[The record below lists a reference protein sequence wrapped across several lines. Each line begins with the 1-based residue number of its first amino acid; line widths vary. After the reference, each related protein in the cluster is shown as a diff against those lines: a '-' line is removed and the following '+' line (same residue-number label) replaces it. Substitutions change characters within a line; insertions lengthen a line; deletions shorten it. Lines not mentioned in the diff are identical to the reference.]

1 MTIPATN
8 SQLLVTED
16 WTKIYQSFRNA
27 DFQSYD
33 FDTIRRILISYLQ
46 ENYPEDFNDF
56 IDSSEYIALV
66 DLIAYMGQNLSFR
79 IDLNARENFL
89 ETAQRRDSIL
99 RLAQLV
105 GYVPKRNIPASGLLK
120 ITSVSTTENV
130 IDATGVN
137 LANVS
142 VAWNDP
148 SNTNWYQQFIAVVN
162 AAMPGSTAFG
172 VPNDRNENLN
182 GIYTEQY
189 LINSSNVDVP
199 AYSFSQNINGTYM
212 NFEIVPA
219 TFSGKD
225 FIYESAPAPRTAV
238 SLIYQN
244 DNQGSGSANT
254 GFFAFFK
261 QGALALSNFTIN
273 NPVPDEIIGI
283 NVSGINNTDVWL
295 WQLNADGTY
304 PSAPWTQVPNVIG
317 NNVIYNSLKQNV
329 RNVYSVT
336 NRDTD
341 QIDLNFADGSFGN
354 LPKGQ
359 FVLYYRQSNGLVYS
373 ITPQQMSGISVDI
386 PYINKAGQPNKLTLT
401 LGLQYTVNNSAA
413 TETNASIQQNAPQN
427 YYLQNRM
434 VTAED
439 YNIAPL
445 TVTSNVL
452 KVKSVARVSS
462 GVSKY
467 FELSDVSGKYSSTNI
482 FADDGV
488 LYKNISQNSFE
499 FSFISN
505 NQIFTAIKKHLEPII
520 ASRSLLS
527 FYLDQYRKSSYAIT
541 ASGYTWNLTNAVAGQ
556 SRGYFKAGTTP
567 QPVGSSAYAPLSYIT
582 AGSMIKFVPPAGSYF
597 LPNGKITSIQSSKT
611 VSYMWT
617 TVLQVIGDGANNGL
631 GNLNDGTGPVI
642 FSNNIGNGAV
652 PTEII
657 PAFISSFSYS
667 FESDIVNLCLTQ
679 TNFGLS
685 FDVVNRTWNV
695 ILDTNLNLADS
706 FSLTNQNDDTNTNK
720 DSSWLVAFTWTGI
733 SYKVLYRTCNY
744 IFESIKQTGFMVDS
758 ASVNFDYTN
767 NSVVKDQIDVLSVN
781 AAPNTSSALGVDYK
795 WQIDD
800 SIVESDGYVD
810 PSKVLVSFYT
820 YEGSG
825 TVSEM
830 TNPDTFNNIV
840 GSINTGTSDSYVM
853 FELGSDGLTYNLL
866 DSSLYIVYNTEQ
878 DALNAG
884 LDSDYLYYIVNDGA
898 VKNVSANGLQL
909 VYNPNY
915 LCYAGR
921 SGLKFQYQHN
931 TGQDYRIDP
940 SKSNI
945 IDVYML
951 TTAYDTAFR
960 NWLSTGNG
968 TQPLPPTSQS
978 LASNYSSDLEPI
990 KTISDEI
997 IYQPVTYKVLFGSSA
1012 PASLQGT
1019 FKAVQSASSTKSQNE
1034 IIASILSAINQ
1045 FFALENWDF
1054 GQSFYFSELSAYVM
1068 NLLTPDITNFVIV
1081 PTVNNFGS
1089 LYEVACQSNEIFI
1102 SGATAAD
1109 IKVISAITA
1118 SQLNTTSIITNANNS

>member
-120 ITSVSTTENV
+120 ITSISTTESV
-130 IDATGVN
+130 IDSTGIN
-137 LANVS
+137 LANTPI
-142 VAWNDP
+142 AWND
-148 SNTNWYQQFIAVVN
+148 SANTSWYQQFISVIN
-162 AAMPGSTAFG
+162 SAMPGSIAFG
-172 VPNDRNENLN
+172 VPNDRNTNLN

-189 LINSSNVDVP
+189 LINSSNTDIP
-199 AYSFSQNINGTYM
+199 AYSFSQNINGTFM

-225 FIYESAPAPRTAV
+225 YIYESAPAPGNAI
-238 SLIYQN
+238 SLMYQN
-244 DNQGSGSANT
+244 DNRGSSSPNT

-261 QGALALSNFTIN
+261 QGSLALSNFTIN

-304 PSAPWTQVPNVIG
+304 PSAPWTQIPSVIG
-317 NNVIYNSLKQNV
+317 NNVIYNSVNQNE
-329 RNVYSVT
+329 RNVYSIT
-336 NRDTD
+336 NRNTD

-386 PYINKAGQPNKLTLT
+386 PYISKSGQPNTLTLT
-401 LGLQYTVNNSAA
+401 LGLQYTVSNSAA

-452 KVKSVARVSS
+452 KVKSVARVTS

-482 FADDGV
+482 FADDGI
-488 LYKNISQNSFE
+488 LYKNISQDNFE
-499 FSFISN
+499 FTFSSN
-505 NQIFTAIKKHLEPII
+505 NQILTAIKKQLEPII
-520 ASRSLLS
+520 AGNPLLS
-527 FYLDQYRKSSYAIT
+527 FYLDQYRQPAYAIT
-541 ASGYTWNLTNAVAGQ
+541 INGYTWNLTNTVAGQ
-556 SRGYFKAGTTP
+556 GRGYFKVSTSP
-567 QPVGSSAYAPLSYIT
+567 QPVGPNANSPVSYIT
-582 AGSMIKFVPPAGSYF
+582 AGSMIKFAAPSGYYF
-597 LPNGKITSIQSSKT
+597 LPNGKLTNVQSSKT

-617 TVLQVIGDGANNGL
+617 TVLQVVGDGSNSGL
-631 GNLNDGTGPVI
+631 GNLNDGTGPII
-642 FSNNIGNGAV
+642 FSNVIGNGAQPV
-652 PTEII
+652 EII
-657 PAFISSFSYS
+657 PTFVNSFSYA

-685 FDVVNRTWNV
+685 FDATNRVWSV
-695 ILDTNLNLADS
+695 ILDTNLNLVDP
-706 FSLTNQNDDTNTNK
+706 FSLANQNDASNTNR
-720 DSSWLVAFTWTGI
+720 DASWLVAFTWTGI
-733 SYKVLYRTCNY
+733 SYKVLYRSCNY
-744 IFESIKQTGFMVDS
+744 IFQSVNQTGFIVDS
-758 ASVNFDYTN
+758 ASVNFDYTT
-767 NSVVKDQIDVLSVN
+767 NSVVKDQIDVLSIN
-781 AAPNTSSALGVDYK
+781 PSPKSTSALGTDYV
-795 WQIDD
+795 WQID
-800 SIVESDGYVD
+800 SAIIESDGYVD
-810 PSKVLVSFYT
+810 PSKVSVSFYT

-825 TVSEM
+825 NVSEM
-830 TNPDTFNNIV
+830 TDPDTFNNIV
-840 GSINTGTSDSYVM
+840 GSITTGTSDSYVM
-853 FELGSDGLTYNLL
+853 FELNSDSITYSLV
-866 DSSLYIVYNTEQ
+866 DSSLYVVYNSDQ
-878 DALNAG
+878 DALTAG
-884 LDSDYLYYIVNDGA
+884 LDRDYLYFIVNDNA
-898 VKNVSANGLQL
+898 VKNVSANGLSL
-909 VYNPNY
+909 IYTPNY
-915 LCYAGR
+915 LCYLGR

-951 TTAYDTAFR
+951 TTDYNTAFR
-960 NWLSTGNG
+960 NWLSTGSG
-968 TQPLPPTSQS
+968 SRPLPPTGQS
-978 LASNYSSDLEPI
+978 LAANYSQDLEPI

-997 IYQPVTYKVLFGSSA
+997 IYQPVTYKVLFGNSA
-1012 PASLQGT
+1012 PSSLQGV
-1019 FKAVQSASSTKSQNE
+1019 FKAVQATSSTKSQNE
-1034 IIASILSAINQ
+1034 IKASILSAINQ

-1109 IKVISAITA
+1109 IQVISAITA
-1118 SQLNTTSIITNANNS
+1118 SQLNTTSIVTNASNS